1 MSQVIT
7 VSKESSENIY
17 LARESVVTL
26 RDNSMN
32 EAAKQKGVI
41 SETDIWEQIYVESYT
56 ERQYGKAVL

>member
-1 MSQVIT
+1 
-7 VSKESSENIY
+7 
-17 LARESVVTL
+17 
-26 RDNSMN
+26 MN